1 MASLLSPAIIRA
13 SGAGK
18 AYQSVAQ
25 SSAIAISDGA
35 TYMRDIQLISTA
47 AAATAITKFLETQNP
62 EFLAL
67 IPIAMG
73 LVPTATAS
81 FALIG
86 ASATAVLT
94 SFPAG

>member
-1 MASLLSPAIIRA
+1 MASLLSPAVIRA

-25 SSAIAISDGA
+25 SSAIAIADGA
-35 TYMRDIQLISTA
+35 DYMRNIQAISMS
-47 AAATAITKFLETQNP
+47 AAATAMTKFLATEDPVYLT
-62 EFLAL
+62 L

-73 LVPTATAS
+73 LVPTSAAS

-86 ASATAVLT
+86 ASATTVLKN
-94 SFPAG
+94 FPSG